1 MALITTVFILV
12 LIAFITGVLLRP
24 LISRIAKKNFAD
36 WFDSKF
42 KRYEIEFKIEF
53 YSQPSI
59 HHLGETG
66 VLVKT
71 DPIKVQVDAETE
83 DEALT
88 LVDLIVKQEIKSEL
102 LSIKEIPKIE

>member
-1 MALITTVFILV
+1 MGLIITVFILI
-12 LIAFITGVLLRP
+12 LIAFIAGVLLRP
-24 LISRIAKKNFAD
+24 LISRIAKKNFTD
-36 WFDSKF
+36 WFDSKY

-66 VLVKT
+66 MLVKT
-71 DPIKVQVDAETE
+71 DPIKVQVDAKEE

-88 LVDLIVKQEIKSEL
+88 LVDLIVKQEVKSEL
-102 LSIKEIPKIE
+102 ISIKEIPRIH